1 MKIIFFN
8 IYIISALLLLLFMVV
23 DFLINDITNDR
34 ELELKASRILFGT
47 IVLLLPIINTLICI
61 YYFTMYFRKVIDIVN
76 QDSNF

>member
-1 MKIIFFN
+1 VKIIFFN

-47 IVLLLPIINTLICI
+47 IVLLLPIINTLTCI